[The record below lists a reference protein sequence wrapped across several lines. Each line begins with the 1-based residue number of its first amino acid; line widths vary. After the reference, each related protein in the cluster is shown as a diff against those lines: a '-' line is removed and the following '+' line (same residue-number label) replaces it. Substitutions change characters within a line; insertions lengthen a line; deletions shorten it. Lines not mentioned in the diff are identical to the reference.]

1 MMMTK
6 HAKRRM
12 AQRGIKLRDAELIEI
27 IGTPVD
33 DGYLVRTKDC
43 QSAEREIKQLLDRIR
58 RLEGK
63 RLVTANGNLVTAFH
77 TRRREERRLLRRS
90 HQRDLEDRYYF
101 FD

>member
-6 HAKRRM
+6 HATKRL
-12 AQRGIKLRDAELIEI
+12 AQRGIRLKDAELIEL

-43 QSAEREIKQLLDRIR
+43 QSAERTIKQLLARIR

-63 RLVTANGNLVTAFH
+63 RLVTANGSLVTAFH
-77 TRRREERRLLRRS
+77 ASRREERRLLRRS
-90 HQRDLEDRYYF
+90 HEGDLENPYRF
-101 FD
+101 